1 MYGETNLGANDDAVI
16 TFLKTPLNK
25 PILDALKL
33 HVYPEYAVQLQKTE
47 EPVNTPV
54 EAPPINPPKTGG
66 RKKS

>member
-33 HVYPEYAVQLQKTE
+33 HVYPEYAVQLQKAE

-66 RKKS
+66 RKKN